1 MFDAATT
8 PTPSHRATPAAWQRP
23 PGGESHRKPA
33 PWQEHV
39 MASEIVP
46 PAVWH
51 WLAAALDEL
60 DYGIVLLFDGMNVAH
75 INDAARVELDENHPL
90 QLLGRELRPKLA
102 RDVAPLHEAINSA
115 ALRGMRRLLTLGKDD
130 QRASVSVIPLEAAD
144 AGPRAV
150 LIVLGKRAVCESLSV
165 QGFAKGYG
173 LTGAETR
180 VLIALCNGVPP
191 AQIAIQIGVAVS
203 TIRSQ
208 IGSLRLKTGAESI
221 RALVGQVAVL
231 PPVKGALRKNGA
243 ARSMTSL
250 LSMRMTAA

>member
-1 MFDAATT
+1 MYDAAT
-8 PTPSHRATPAAWQRP
+8 AAASSNHHHHHDAIAAGALQRRGLGLGQP
-23 PGGESHRKPA
+23 
-33 PWQEHV
+33 

-60 DYGIVLLFDGMNVAH
+60 DYGIVLLFDGMRVVH
-75 INDAARVELDENHPL
+75 INDAARVELDDAHPL
-90 QLLGRELRPKLA
+90 MLLDRELRPKLA
-102 RDVAPLHEAINSA
+102 RDVASLHDAVSA
-115 ALRGMRRLLTLGKDD
+115 AAMRGMRRLLTLGKDD

-150 LIVLGKRAVCESLSV
+150 LVVLGKRAVCESLSV

-191 AQIAIQIGVAVS
+191 AQVAVQLGVAIS

-243 ARSMTSL
+243 ARGIGSFLSL
-250 LSMRMTAA
+250 RMTAA

>member
-1 MFDAATT
+1 MYDA
-8 PTPSHRATPAAWQRP
+8 ATPAAFSNHHHHHDGVAAGAVQRRGLGQP
-23 PGGESHRKPA
+23 
-33 PWQEHV
+33 
-39 MASEIVP
+39 MASESVP

-60 DYGIVLLFDGMNVAH
+60 DYGIVLLFEGMRVVH
-75 INDAARVELDENHPL
+75 INDAARVELDEAHPL
-90 QLLGRELRPKLA
+90 MLLDRELRPKLA
-102 RDVAPLHEAINSA
+102 RDVAPLHDAVSAA

-150 LIVLGKRAVCESLSV
+150 LVVLGKRAVCESLSV

-191 AQIAIQIGVAVS
+191 AQVALQLGVAIS
-203 TIRSQ
+203 TVRSQ

-243 ARSMTSL
+243 TRAMTSF
-250 LSMRMTAA
+250 LSMRIAAA